1 MTQQENNELRIHIT
15 MWMNLKC
22 WKKKDPK
29 QRKCTY
35 DSIYMT
41 LENKINVQ
49 KADQW
54 LPGDGG

>member
-1 MTQQENNELRIHIT
+1 
-15 MWMNLKC
+15 MNYGYTLQC
-22 WKKKDPK
+22 GWISNAEKKDPK

-35 DSIYMT
+35 DSIYMI